1 MYETFPNVI
10 FAESE
15 TIFTGFPVLPK
26 SSTEKS
32 LEAAEVP
39 EYFKIEESIFKVP
52 EPES

>member
-26 SSTEKS
+26 SSTES

-39 EYFKIEESIFKVP
+39 EYFKIEESNFKVP